1 MNPLVF
7 VVMLLLAGASR
18 GLAEPHVLEN
28 VVVYQEAGRYGGW
41 PANNGLWAWGDEIV
55 VGFIQG
61 YLKNTERGHAIDSQR
76 PSVTRFARS
85 KDGGLTWNLEVPSF
99 PDVPEQEGDG
109 VVCPGGLDFTA
120 PNSAVAFRMI
130 SSGRGFS
137 RFYYSRD
144 RARTWEGSDQLPKFE
159 RKGNAVRTDTLV
171 DSAHE
176 LTAFITASKENGREG
191 RVLSRRTTDGGGT
204 GSLVSW
210 IRGEPRTRRLG
221 S

>member
-1 MNPLVF
+1 M
-7 VVMLLLAGASR
+7 
-18 GLAEPHVLEN
+18 
-28 VVVYQEAGRYGGW
+28 
-41 PANNGLWAWGDEIV
+41 
-55 VGFIQG
+55 
-61 YLKNTERGHAIDSQR
+61 
-76 PSVTRFARS
+76 
-85 KDGGLTWNLEVPSF
+85 TWNLEGPSF

-109 VVCPGGLDFTA
+109 AVCPGGLDFTA

-159 RKGNAVRTDTLV
+159 RKGIAVRTDTLV

-204 GSLVSW
+204 GSLVSFAMGP
-210 IRGEPRTRRLG
+210 IPRSLLRLG
-221 S
+221 WRNELWLGRHDWRKSLEWFGQMPRSLLRGSLLL